1 VVEPTT
7 IRPVVEQRG
16 SMVDW
21 NSQPLRPLR
30 LDWLVRESAR
40 RFECRDQAL
49 ECIVARLQIMRI
61 SSFGRHRVN
70 HRLVE
75 QAPGDGRLCP
85 RPLARA
91 NRIAFKANRSGFKTR
106 SNGQDEHAGL
116 ALLDGD
122 GPASHAR
129 HHGRPGTSVQSKDR
143 IKHRTAGNH
152 RANNIQHWKRQ
163 QGRQEDNEGN
173 SEGNSLR
180 NARTKETK
188 KALEVALT

>member
-1 VVEPTT
+1 MEEQLPSQWNGSSIGPGPIGVLDTADDNLDPQVQQLVFGTAE
-7 IRPVVEQRG
+7 RPDPVLL
-16 SMVDW
+16 
-21 NSQPLRPLR
+21 PLEKLGEFILGHQAELFVIDQSRVLAVILTNLLLVSTDAAQVLR
-30 LDWLVRESAR
+30 LSIDETRW
-40 RFECRDQAL
+40 
-49 ECIVARLQIMRI
+49 
-61 SSFGRHRVN
+61 
-70 HRLVE
+70 
-75 QAPGDGRLCP
+75 
-85 RPLARA
+85 
-91 NRIAFKANRSGFKTR
+91 IAIDVLRS
-106 SNGQDEHAGL
+106 
-116 ALLDGD
+116 LLDGD

-152 RANNIQHWKRQ
+152 RAHNIQPWKRQ